1 MTRER
6 FDALVAAEW
15 DRLMRACMT
24 TEERREDLTDSIAE
38 TIQDAEGP
46 DSNSY
51 TAARAVV
58 EFLEARGLIN
68 LEPKP

>member
-1 MTRER
+1 VTRER

-24 TEERREDLTDSIAE
+24 TEERREELISDLSA
-38 TIQDAEGP
+38 TIEDAYGP
-46 DSNSY
+46 DTNSDHY
-51 TAARAVV
+51 ARAVV
-58 EFLEARGLIN
+58 EFLEARGLIS